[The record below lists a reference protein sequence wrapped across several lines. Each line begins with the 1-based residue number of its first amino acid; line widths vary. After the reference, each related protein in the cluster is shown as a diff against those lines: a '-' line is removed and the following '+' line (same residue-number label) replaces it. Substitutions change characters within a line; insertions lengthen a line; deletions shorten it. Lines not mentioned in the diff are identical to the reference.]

1 MIPLSLSEIARVV
14 NGRVLNATGSEVV
27 TAPAFIDTREILPG
41 GIFVALLGEHL
52 DGHEFAR
59 DAIQRGAVAALVTRE
74 VDLPSV
80 LVSDAVIALQHLAA
94 HVRSSLPNLKTIGI
108 TGSQGKTTT
117 KDLLFAVLSSV
128 APTVAPPG
136 NLNNELGVP
145 LTLLRCTEDTRFCV
159 VEMGARHQG
168 EISTL
173 ANIAQVDVGAVL
185 NIGTAHV
192 GEFGSELALANAKG
206 ELIAAIKPEGVAVL
220 GSYDAATKAL
230 GGIAKCRV
238 ISFGQTPEADVRGEG
253 VSLAQ
258 GKASFRLAFS
268 GQSEQVQLNYYGR
281 HQVANAIAAAA
292 IAIELGI
299 ELSAIA
305 KALSSAAPMSR
316 WRMEVS
322 LRASDGVTIIN
333 DVYNANPES
342 MAAAIELLAEWAQ
355 NDGRPSWAVL
365 GQMHE
370 LGASS
375 DQAHQLIGRLVAQ
388 RGINHLLVVGSG
400 ADEILN
406 GALGMADAKS
416 VADTASALRYLN
428 EQIEP
433 GALVLVKASR
443 AEGLETLVSG
453 LMGDAR

>member
-80 LVSDAVIALQHLAA
+80 LVSDAVTALQHLAA

-206 ELIAAIKPEGVAVL
+206 ELIAAIKPEGV
-220 GSYDAATKAL
+220 S
-230 GGIAKCRV
+230 
-238 ISFGQTPEADVRGEG
+238 
-253 VSLAQ
+253 
-258 GKASFRLAFS
+258 
-268 GQSEQVQLNYYGR
+268 
-281 HQVANAIAAAA
+281 
-292 IAIELGI
+292 
-299 ELSAIA
+299 
-305 KALSSAAPMSR
+305 
-316 WRMEVS
+316 
-322 LRASDGVTIIN
+322 
-333 DVYNANPES
+333 
-342 MAAAIELLAEWAQ
+342 
-355 NDGRPSWAVL
+355 
-365 GQMHE
+365 
-370 LGASS
+370 
-375 DQAHQLIGRLVAQ
+375 
-388 RGINHLLVVGSG
+388 
-400 ADEILN
+400 
-406 GALGMADAKS
+406 
-416 VADTASALRYLN
+416 
-428 EQIEP
+428 
-433 GALVLVKASR
+433 
-443 AEGLETLVSG
+443 
-453 LMGDAR
+453 